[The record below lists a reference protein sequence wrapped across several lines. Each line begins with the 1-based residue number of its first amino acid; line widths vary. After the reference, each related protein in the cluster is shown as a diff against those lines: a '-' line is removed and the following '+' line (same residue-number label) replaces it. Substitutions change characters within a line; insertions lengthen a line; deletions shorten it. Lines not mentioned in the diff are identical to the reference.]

1 MGETAPSI
9 SIVRFGAFE
18 VDLRRA
24 ELRKS
29 GLKVKLTGQPF
40 EVLAILLEH
49 PGEVVSRQE
58 LRRRLWTDDTFVDF
72 EHGLNAVVKRLREVL
87 DESPENPRFIETVP
101 RQGYRFIGPIAGQ
114 NNGNAAATAALPN
127 QFYGSNADGSPAQ
140 ASPVHRSRH
149 LWTAGLV
156 ATALLCTL
164 LLFAVKGW
172 RNRLTHNYVNAPIRS
187 IAVLPLANLSGDA
200 GQGYFADGVT
210 DALITDL
217 GKVGALRVISRQS
230 VMRYKGSTK
239 SLPEI
244 ARELAVEGLIEGSVT
259 RDGHRVA
266 VTANLID
273 ASSEKHIWSERYD
286 RDLTD
291 ILAVQSDLA
300 QSIAREVQAKVTPSE
315 QVRLG
320 SRRMVNVDAYDLY
333 LRGHSLIDGTDED
346 RRKAVEFF
354 NQAINIDPNN
364 ALIYAGIGRAYGPLG
379 YRGYVPP
386 AESDSKMVWAAT
398 KALELDENL
407 AEAHVA
413 LGLARSVHEWDWA
426 AGERE
431 FRRAIDL
438 NPGYA
443 SAHSLYAQILMMQ
456 GRIEESLIES
466 DKAATLDPFGS
477 YALWA
482 EQLVWARRY
491 DQAIEKCQKALGWS
505 PGSPTLHLRVGIA
518 YEQNGEYS
526 KAVAELEQARD
537 LSPSSSYFL
546 RSLGHAYA
554 VAGKRDQAQEVL
566 RQLKEDS
573 AKRYISPFSFALIY
587 TGLGEKEHAFE
598 WLEKAYQQRDPGL
611 ATLRADPRFDL
622 LRADSRFM
630 DLLKRIRLNP
640 YRTPNHS

>member
-1 MGETAPSI
+1 M
-9 SIVRFGAFE
+9 
-18 VDLRRA
+18 
-24 ELRKS
+24 K
-29 GLKVKLTGQPF
+29 
-40 EVLAILLEH
+40 
-49 PGEVVSRQE
+49 
-58 LRRRLWTDDTFVDF
+58 
-72 EHGLNAVVKRLREVL
+72 LREAL
-87 DESPENPRFIETVP
+87 GDSADKPLYIETIP
-101 RQGYRFIGPIAGQ
+101 KKGYRFVAPVSQPGDTQNGGASSRLTAGSELVGLNTREQ
-114 NNGNAAATAALPN
+114 SNGSIEVP
-127 QFYGSNADGSPAQ
+127 SNMPDESPAQ

-187 IAVLPLANLSGDA
+187 IAVLPLDNLSGDA

-210 DALITDL
+210 DALITEL

-315 QVRLG
+315 QARLG

-354 NQAINIDPNN
+354 NQAINIDPND

-386 AESDSKMVWAAT
+386 AESYSKMVWAAT

-537 LSPSSSYFL
+537 LSPSSTYFL

-554 VAGKRDQAQEVL
+554 VSGKRDQAQEVL

-573 AKRYISPFSFALIY
+573 TKRYISPFSFALIY

-622 LRADSRFM
+622 LRADSRFT
-630 DLLKRIRLNP
+630 DLLKRIHLNP
-640 YRTPNHS
+640 

>member
-1 MGETAPSI
+1 MGETPPTI
-9 SIVRFGAFE
+9 PIVRFGAFE

-40 EVLAILLEH
+40 QVLAILLEH

-58 LRRRLWTDDTFVDF
+58 LFRRLWTDDTFVDY
-72 EHGLNAVVKRLREVL
+72 EHGLNAIVKRLREVL

-114 NNGNAAATAALPN
+114 NNGNPAATADLPN
-127 QFYGSNADGSPAQ
+127 RPDGSNADGSPAQ

-149 LWTAGLV
+149 LWAAGLI
-156 ATALLCTL
+156 ATALLCAL
-164 LLFAVKGW
+164 LLFVVKGW
-172 RNRLTHNYVNAPIRS
+172 RDRLTHNSVNAPIRS
-187 IAVLPLANLSGDA
+187 IAVLPLDNLSGDA

-210 DALITDL
+210 DALITEL
-217 GKVGALRVISRQS
+217 GKVSALRVISRQS

-239 SLPEI
+239 SLPQI

-273 ASSEKHIWSERYD
+273 ASSEKHIWSGRYD
-286 RDLTD
+286 RDLVD

-300 QSIAREVQAKVTPSE
+300 QSIAREVQAKVTPAE
-315 QVRLG
+315 QARLG

-333 LRGHSLIDGTDED
+333 LRKLSLIDGTDED
-346 RRKAVEFF
+346 RGRAVEFF
-354 NQAINIDPNN
+354 NQAINIDPND

-407 AEAHVA
+407 AEAHA
-413 LGLARSVHEWDWA
+413 TLGLARSVHEWDWA

-443 SAHSLYAQILMMQ
+443 VAHSFYAQILMMQ

-466 DKAATLDPFGS
+466 DKAARLDPFGS

-505 PGSPTLHLRVGIA
+505 PGSPTLHLRIGIA
-518 YEQNGEYS
+518 YEQHGEYS

-537 LSPSSSYFL
+537 LSPSSTYFL

-554 VAGKRDQAQEVL
+554 VSGRRDQAQKVL

-573 AKRYISPFSFALIY
+573 TKRYISPFSFALIY
-587 TGLGEKEHAFE
+587 TGLGEREHAFE

-622 LRADSRFM
+622 LRGDSRFT
-630 DLLKRIRLNP
+630 DLLKRIHLNP
-640 YRTPNHS
+640 